1 MLEKLALLQST
12 MTLPAGRKGELALD
26 AIGRLDRDVREKPIF
41 LALMDHLCQ
50 TAMITKHDFRYTI
63 TPQGKEFLRSNRRP
77 ILGE

>member
-26 AIGRLDRDVREKPIF
+26 AIRRLERDVREKPIF

-50 TAMITKHDFRYTI
+50 TAMVSKHDFRYTI
-63 TPQGKEFLRSNRRP
+63 TPQGEEFLRSNRRP